1 MAPRTALRM
10 ALRMALRTAPWA
22 ALRADHGRRAGH
34 VRDPGS
40 GHHRV
45 DLPAVLDAG
54 GGLPQQRRDQ
64 PGAAAVPAGR
74 QPVRQPAPGHGHR
87 GHGQGA
93 DQLAGRV
100 RDDRRR
106 HGLLLHDG
114 RLRVRQAAVP
124 RSRVAAGADRR
135 HDDDPVAARHH
146 PAVHRDREAA
156 LGGPPAGGDPA
167 DAGHRVRGVHDAAVP
182 GRGAAGGPGR
192 GGLGGR
198 RVHLADLPLDR
209 AADRPAGDG
218 GAGHAELPHR
228 LERLLLADRGADQHQ
243 PDGPGGAEQPR
254 RRLRAGPVGD
264 HGRHP
269 DRHRP
274 GARRLRATRP
284 ADRGRHDAGSGQGMT
299 ATGDTSTA
307 PGREPAAFPTGF
319 VWGASTAAY
328 QIEGA
333 VAEDGRVRSIWDTFS
348 HTPGKVVGGDTGDVA
363 ADHYHRYAADVALMA
378 ELGLRAYRFSVAWP
392 RVMPGGRPNR
402 RGLDFYSRLVDEL
415 LSRDIL
421 PTPTLYH
428 WDLPQE
434 LEDAGGWANRDTA
447 SRFADYAERVVAALG
462 DRVRH
467 WTTLN
472 EPWCS
477 AFLGYASGGHAPGRT
492 EPATSLAA
500 AHRIFLDPVRRGRY
514 PEDLIADTAA
524 ITDWSFVRPG
534 DLAVIAAPIDLLGV
548 NYYTPTLVSAYDG
561 TGPRT
566 AMNWSIDATG
576 LHDMLV
582 RVHREYDGLPLVVT
596 ENGAAFDDHVDPS
609 GAVRDELRIRYLEQH
624 LA

>member
-1 MAPRTALRM
+1 
-10 ALRMALRTAPWA
+10 
-22 ALRADHGRRAGH
+22 
-34 VRDPGS
+34 
-40 GHHRV
+40 
-45 DLPAVLDAG
+45 
-54 GGLPQQRRDQ
+54 
-64 PGAAAVPAGR
+64 
-74 QPVRQPAPGHGHR
+74 
-87 GHGQGA
+87 
-93 DQLAGRV
+93 
-100 RDDRRR
+100 
-106 HGLLLHDG
+106 
-114 RLRVRQAAVP
+114 
-124 RSRVAAGADRR
+124 
-135 HDDDPVAARHH
+135 
-146 PAVHRDREAA
+146 
-156 LGGPPAGGDPA
+156 
-167 DAGHRVRGVHDAAVP
+167 
-182 GRGAAGGPGR
+182 
-192 GGLGGR
+192 
-198 RVHLADLPLDR
+198 
-209 AADRPAGDG
+209 
-218 GAGHAELPHR
+218 
-228 LERLLLADRGADQHQ
+228 
-243 PDGPGGAEQPR
+243 
-254 RRLRAGPVGD
+254 
-264 HGRHP
+264 
-269 DRHRP
+269 
-274 GARRLRATRP
+274 
-284 ADRGRHDAGSGQGMT
+284 MT

-500 AHRIFLDPVRRGRY
+500 AHHLLLAHGLGAAALRDALPPTAEVSITLNLAPVRGRTGAPADADAVRRVDALANRIFLDPVRRGRY

-561 TGPRT
+561 TGPRIVQDGHGAGVASAWPGCDEVQFHRADGPLT

-624 LA
+624 LAAIRRAIADGARVRGYFVWSLLDNFEWAYGYSKRFGIVHVDFGTQRRVWKDSARWYQRVIAGNGRVT